1 MSSTYAWVLTGDYE
15 GFEPLDDF
23 GTPYA
28 GCTEIRSQQPDG
40 TWKTL

>member
-1 MSSTYAWVLTGDYE
+1 MGSTYAWVLTGNYE

-28 GCTEIRSQQPDG
+28 GCTEIRYQQPDG